1 MSEGRLVP
9 YSCKYFLFRNGQ
21 DFPKRIDK
29 RTLRVPFLLDIT
41 PIKIAHRYRVIV
53 VACNKEPIKQ
63 KTTVFTVAY
72 FVAERVI
79 FSHRV
84 SP

>member
-9 YSCKYFLFRNGQ
+9 YSCKDFLFRNGQ
-21 DFPKRIDK
+21 DFPKWIDK
-29 RTLRVPFLLDIT
+29 RTFCVPFLLDIT
-41 PIKIAHRYRVIV
+41 PIKITHRYRVIV

-63 KTTVFTVAY
+63 KATVFAVAY
-72 FVAERVI
+72 FVAVGII
-79 FSHRV
+79 FSHRF